1 MISTGIF
8 GGSFNPIHN
17 GHVELA
23 RQLLASAGLDEIWF
37 VVSPQNP
44 FKRAADLLDDDL
56 RLKMVELALEGEPR
70 MHASDYEFCMPR
82 PSYMWHTLQSMS
94 RDYPDRRF
102 VLLIGADNWERFS
115 EWYAWRDILSHY
127 RIVIYPRGGSA
138 VDAVSLPE
146 GVSLV
151 DTRLIDISST
161 QVRQFIV
168 AGRPINGLVPDSVAR
183 YISDKGLYAP
193 KV

>member
-1 MISTGIF
+1 MITTGIF

-56 RLKMVELALEGEPR
+56 RLKMVELALEREPR
-70 MHASDYEFCMPR
+70 MHASDYEFRMPR

-94 RDYPDRRF
+94 RDYPDRPVRPAHRRRQ
-102 VLLIGADNWERFS
+102 LGALQRVVCLARHPQS
-115 EWYAWRDILSHY
+115 LSHSY
-127 RIVIYPRGGSA
+127 ISPR
-138 VDAVSLPE
+138 
-146 GVSLV
+146 
-151 DTRLIDISST
+151 RFC
-161 QVRQFIV
+161 R
-168 AGRPINGLVPDSVAR
+168 RRSVAAR
-183 YISDKGLYAP
+183 RSQSRRHPSDRHQQHAGKAVHCRRPSDKRSCARQRGPLYQR
-193 KV
+193 